1 MFIVRKYSTLLTLLV
16 LASMGISIT
25 IKVAIGLAPFDA
37 FNQTFSYVL
46 NIRVGDIVT
55 IAQVIFVMIQLLIL
69 RKKATYHILLQ
80 IPLAAIVGQ
89 LINFWL
95 YRVYSAFEVENYII
109 RLILLLVGI
118 SWVAFFLAGVMVLD
132 LITMPLE
139 SIAMVIAR
147 EINRPFGRVRQW
159 LDIFFIIVSLGL
171 TFLYSLPFTIREGTV
186 IAAVLFGP
194 LLTIFMPIIEE
205 KFKSW
210 KLIETI

>member
-1 MFIVRKYSTLLTLLV
+1 MFIARKYSALLILLV
-16 LASMGISIT
+16 LASVGISIT
-25 IKVAIGLAPFDA
+25 IKAAIGLAPFDA
-37 FNQTFSYVL
+37 FNQTFGYVL
-46 NIRVGDIVT
+46 NVRVGDIVT
-55 IAQVIFVMIQLLIL
+55 FAQIIFIIIQLLIL

-95 YRVYSAFEVENYII
+95 YRVYSSFEIENYFV

-132 LITMPLE
+132 LVTMPLE
-139 SIAMVIAR
+139 SIAMVIAK
-147 EINRPFGRVRQW
+147 EINRPFGKVRQW

-171 TFLYSLPFTIREGTV
+171 TLMYSLPYTIREGTV

-194 LLTIFMPIIEE
+194 LLTLFMPKIEE

-210 KLIETI
+210 KLIATK